1 MVLFKLLPG
10 IVTSDIILFKR
21 NNLTDHA
28 IIINDLHKK
37 YENNFYALKSLSLS
51 IPSGIIFAILGPN
64 GAGKSTLINIICGLV
79 KKSAGSIKVLNED
92 IDINFKKIRSKIG
105 LVPQELYTDM
115 FETVSNT
122 LDFSRGLFGFKKNPS
137 LRDKI
142 LSDLSLMDK
151 KNEKI
156 SNLSGGMKRRVLIA
170 KALIHE
176 PEILFLDEPTA
187 GVDIEIRKSIWDMV
201 KNIKNSGVTIILT
214 SHYLK
219 EVEEIA
225 DMISIIKDGEV
236 KITDTKKNIF
246 DNFANK
252 KYIFKV
258 SSIPDTKID
267 LGFNHYFN
275 SDNMTLEING
285 NDHQIKELITIL
297 NKNKIQFFDI
307 QTVESDLEDIFHE
320 LITKN

>member
-1 MVLFKLLPG
+1 MLLPG

-21 NNLTDHA
+21 NNLTEHA

-37 YENNFYALKSLSLS
+37 YENNFYALKNFSLS

-79 KKSAGSIKVLNED
+79 KKSSGSINILNED

-258 SSIPDTKID
+258 GSIPDTKID

-275 SDNMTLEING
+275 SSNMTLEING
-285 NDHQIKELITIL
+285 NDHDINELITIL

>member
-1 MVLFKLLPG
+1 MVLFMLLPG
-10 IVTSDIILFKR
+10 IVTSDIILIKR
-21 NNLTDHA
+21 NNLTEHA

-37 YENNFYALKSLSLS
+37 YANNFHALKNFSLS

-79 KKSAGSIKVLNED
+79 KKSSGSINILNED

-285 NDHQIKELITIL
+285 NDHQINELITIL

>member
-1 MVLFKLLPG
+1 MVLLMLLPG

-21 NNLTDHA
+21 NNLTEHA

-37 YENNFYALKSLSLS
+37 YENNFYALKNLSLS

-79 KKSAGSIKVLNED
+79 KKTAGSINVLNED

-258 SSIPDTKID
+258 GSIPDTKID

-275 SDNMTLEING
+275 SSNMTLEING
-285 NDHQIKELITIL
+285 NDHDINELITIL

>member
-1 MVLFKLLPG
+1 M
-10 IVTSDIILFKR
+10 TE
-21 NNLTDHA
+21 HA
-28 IIINDLHKK
+28 IIINNLNKR
-37 YENNFYALKSLSLS
+37 YSSNFYALKNLNLS
-51 IPSGIIFAILGPN
+51 IPSGIIIAILGPN

-267 LGFNHYFN
+267 MDFNYHFN

-285 NDHQIKELITIL
+285 NDHNINKLITIL

>member
-1 MVLFKLLPG
+1 MVLLMLLPG

-21 NNLTDHA
+21 NNLTEHA

-37 YENNFYALKSLSLS
+37 YENNFYALKNFSLS

-79 KKSAGSIKVLNED
+79 KKSSGSINILNED

-142 LSDLSLMDK
+142 LSDLSLIDK

-187 GVDIEIRKSIWDMV
+187 GVDIEIRKSIWNLV
-201 KNIKNSGVTIILT
+201 TNIKNSGVTIILT

-225 DMISIIKDGEV
+225 DMISIVKDGEV

-258 SSIPDTKID
+258 GSIPDAKIN
-267 LGFNHYFN
+267 LGFNHHFN
-275 SDNMTLEING
+275 ADNMTLEVNG
-285 NDHQIKELITIL
+285 NNLYINELITIL
-297 NKNKIQFFDI
+297 NKNKIQFHDI
-307 QTVESDLEDIFHE
+307 KTVESDLEDIFHE

>member
-1 MVLFKLLPG
+1 M
-10 IVTSDIILFKR
+10 TE
-21 NNLTDHA
+21 HA
-28 IIINDLHKK
+28 IIINNLNKR
-37 YENNFYALKSLSLS
+37 YSSNFYALKNLNLS

-142 LSDLSLMDK
+142 LSDLSLIDK

-258 SSIPDTKID
+258 GSIPDTKID

-275 SDNMTLEING
+275 SSNMTLEING
-285 NDHQIKELITIL
+285 NDHHINELITIL